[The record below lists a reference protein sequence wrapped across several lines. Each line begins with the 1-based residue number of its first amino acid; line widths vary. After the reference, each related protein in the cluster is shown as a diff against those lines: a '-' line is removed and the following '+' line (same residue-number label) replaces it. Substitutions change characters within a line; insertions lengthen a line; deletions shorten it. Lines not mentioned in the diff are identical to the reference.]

1 MNCAEFSRPGPD
13 KTLGCVYSIVV
24 QGILNPMLPNAIP
37 NSDSSGS
44 EKMNSSLNS
53 RIRVLVVDDSVLMS
67 RQIANIL
74 GDDEKLEVVGRAKDG
89 MEALAMV
96 EALKPDVVTMDVE
109 MPRMNGITAL
119 KHIMVRYSIPTVMI
133 SALTTEGAR
142 TTFDALKYG
151 AIDVIAKPSRREDES
166 LDAQKADIISKVKRA
181 ASIRTGRSR
190 YIRMPQAT
198 QAQEKNSRGLAD
210 EQTRFIGMA
219 AGTGG
224 YYALLRIIPALSTG
238 FQDILV
244 AMLLVS
250 NRYVAPFVAY
260 LDSHSSVPVKAAR
273 TVITPEKGVCYICS
287 GEDGLVLAA
296 DSRGRFTFKLGAGS
310 SNGGEHPADN
320 LLRSLTAC
328 KTKPVGVVMTGS
340 GTAGANGL
348 HSLRRAGGIGVVQ
361 DINNC
366 LDPQMPLAALERD
379 AAEKVLPDYLMAEF
393 LTRLGYRDG
402 RN

>member
-1 MNCAEFSRPGPD
+1 MN
-13 KTLGCVYSIVV
+13 
-24 QGILNPMLPNAIP
+24 N
-37 NSDSSGS
+37 
-44 EKMNSSLNS
+44 

-74 GDDEKLEVVGRAKDG
+74 GDDEQLEVVGRAKDG
-89 MEALAMV
+89 LEALTMV
-96 EALKPDVVTMDVE
+96 EALKPDVVTMDIE
-109 MPRMNGITAL
+109 MPNMNGITAL

-133 SALTTEGAR
+133 SALTLEGAR
-142 TTFDALKYG
+142 TTFDALRYG
-151 AIDVIAKPSRREDES
+151 AIDVIAKPSRREEES

-190 YIRMPQAT
+190 YIRIPHSTRT
-198 QAQEKNSRGLAD
+198 QQKNSGGPAD
-210 EQTRFIGMA
+210 EQTRFIGVG

-224 YYALLRIIPALSTG
+224 YYALLRLIPALSTG
-238 FQDILV
+238 FQDVLV
-244 AMLLVS
+244 AMLLVP

-260 LDSHSSVPVKAAR
+260 LDSHSSVPVRAAR
-273 TVITPEKGVCYICS
+273 VSRTPEKGVCYICS
-287 GEDGLVLAA
+287 GEDGLVLATN
-296 DSRGRFTFKLGAGS
+296 SRGRFMFKIDGER
-310 SNGGEHPADN
+310 SNGDENPVDR

-340 GTAGANGL
+340 GAAGAVGL
-348 HSLRRAGGIGVVQ
+348 HYLRQAGGIGVVQ

-393 LTRLGYRDG
+393 LTRLGYR
-402 RN
+402 NSSN

>member
-1 MNCAEFSRPGPD
+1 M
-13 KTLGCVYSIVV
+13 I
-24 QGILNPMLPNAIP
+24 PNEIP
-37 NSDSSGS
+37 NSDASGS
-44 EKMNSSLNS
+44 EKMNSGLNG

-74 GDDEKLEVVGRAKDG
+74 GDDEKIEVVGRAKDG
-89 MEALAMV
+89 VEALTMV
-96 EALKPDVVTMDVE
+96 ETLKPDVVTMDVE
-109 MPRMNGITAL
+109 MPRMNGLTAL

-142 TTFDALKYG
+142 TTFDALKFG

-166 LDAQKADIISKVKRA
+166 LEVQKADIISKVKRA

-190 YIRMPQAT
+190 YIRMPKSMQAE
-198 QAQEKNSRGLAD
+198 QKNSHGPAD
-210 EQTRFIGMA
+210 GRTRFIGMA

-224 YYALLRIIPALSTG
+224 YYALLRVIPALPTD
-238 FQDILV
+238 FQDVLV

-250 NRYVAPFVAY
+250 NRYITPFVAY
-260 LDSHSSVPVKAAR
+260 LDSHSSVPVKSIRAER
-273 TVITPEKGVCYICS
+273 NPERGVCYICS
-287 GEDGLVLAA
+287 GEDGLVLEM
-296 DSRGRFTFKLGAGS
+296 DTRGRLTFKIGAAS
-310 SNGGEHPADN
+310 ANGGDHPVDR
-320 LLRSLTAC
+320 LLRSLSAC

-340 GTAGANGL
+340 GTAGSDGL
-348 HSLRRAGGIGVVQ
+348 HSLRQAGGIGVVQ

-393 LTRLGYRDG
+393 LTRLGSRDS